1 MADGFRV
8 DLYAL
13 ERAAAGVN
21 GTLNEVNTERVSD
34 IPHDSS
40 AIGNDDLASALSD
53 FLNRWQRGVDNLA
66 KDGQE
71 ISTRL
76 TANVNAYTRVEQ
88 GLTDRFH
95 GILQRSGADP
105 GER

>member
-13 ERAAAGVN
+13 ERASAGVN
-21 GTLNEVNTERVSD
+21 GTLNEVNKQRVSD

-40 AIGNDDLASALSD
+40 AIGDGDLAGTLSD
-53 FLNRWQRGVDNLA
+53 FLSRWQRGVDNLA

-76 TANVNAYTRVEQ
+76 TANVNAYVKVEQ
-88 GLTDRFH
+88 GVAGQFD
-95 GILQRSGADP
+95 GILQGSGADP
-105 GER
+105 GEH